1 MKYFVNNADANI
13 FYKTC
18 ENIDTVPKTLRMS
31 AEKLFEWFDDNQMKD
46 NTNKFHLIVRT
57 GNSSQINSKH
67 SLSIN
72 LLSLKNS
79 LVLNLII
86 N

>member
-1 MKYFVNNADANI
+1 MKYFVNNGDANI

-46 NTNKFHLIVRT
+46 NTNKFHLIAST
-57 GNSSQINSKH
+57 GNSSQIQIGKSFIK
-67 SLSIN
+67 SI
-72 LLSLKNS
+72 LFQ
-79 LVLNLII
+79 
-86 N
+86 

>member
-1 MKYFVNNADANI
+1 MKYFVNNGDANI

-46 NTNKFHLIVRT
+46 NTNKFHLIVST
-57 GNSSQINSKH
+57 GNSSQIQIGKSFIK
-67 SLSIN
+67 SI
-72 LLSLKNS
+72 LLQ
-79 LVLNLII
+79 
-86 N
+86 

>member
-1 MKYFVNNADANI
+1 MKYFVNNGDANI

-46 NTNKFHLIVRT
+46 NTNKFHLIVST
-57 GNSSQINSKH
+57 GNSNQIQIGKSFIK
-67 SLSIN
+67 SI
-72 LLSLKNS
+72 LFQ
-79 LVLNLII
+79 
-86 N
+86 

>member
-1 MKYFVNNADANI
+1 MKYFVNNGDANI

-46 NTNKFHLIVRT
+46 NTNKFHLIVST
-57 GNSSQINSKH
+57 GNSSQIQIGKSFIK
-67 SLSIN
+67 SI
-72 LLSLKNS
+72 LFQ
-79 LVLNLII
+79 
-86 N
+86 

>member
-1 MKYFVNNADANI
+1 MKYFVNNGDANI

-46 NTNKFHLIVRT
+46 NTNKFHLIVST
-57 GNSSQINSKH
+57 GNSSQIQIEKSFIK
-67 SLSIN
+67 SI
-72 LLSLKNS
+72 LFQ
-79 LVLNLII
+79 
-86 N
+86 

>member
-46 NTNKFHLIVRT
+46 NTNKFHLIVST
-57 GNSSQINSKH
+57 GNSSQIQIGKSFIK
-67 SLSIN
+67 SI
-72 LLSLKNS
+72 LFQ
-79 LVLNLII
+79 
-86 N
+86 